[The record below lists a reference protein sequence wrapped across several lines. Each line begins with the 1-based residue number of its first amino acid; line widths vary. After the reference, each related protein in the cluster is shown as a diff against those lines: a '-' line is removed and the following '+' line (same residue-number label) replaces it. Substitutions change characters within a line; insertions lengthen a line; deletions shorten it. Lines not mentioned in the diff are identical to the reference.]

1 MPEPSFDWSTANV
14 KDGELTVDLDGDI
27 PSGWPESFELTAKL
41 LASNSGWGEVSVSK
55 KRKSVSVSGVTE
67 GVEERLR
74 ACLEGARDQ
83 ANADHPSHE
92 PDAEQDDD
100 KNAADEDGGD
110 HEGGRDEE
118 MTERFRS
125 FGG

>member
-14 KDGELTVDLDGDI
+14 KGGELTVDLDGDI
-27 PSGWPESFELTAKL
+27 PSGWNERFELTAKL

-55 KRKSVSVSGVTE
+55 KRKSVSVSDVTE

-74 ACLEGARDQ
+74 ACLEGALEQ
-83 ANADHPSHE
+83 ANADHPSQE
-92 PDAEQDDD
+92 PDAEEDDD
-100 KNAADEDGGD
+100 KDAADEDGRGD
-110 HEGGRDEE
+110 EGGPDEE

-125 FGG
+125 FGD